1 MQLSKHLSRAE
12 FERSDAAT
20 NYRINTTMNSGQL
33 AKAMALAINCF
44 EPIREYLGKP
54 IRVNSGYRSPALN
67 KRIGGAPSSQHCAIN
82 GAAIDLDLHDRDL
95 FEWII
100 DNVTFDQL
108 IAEFP
113 SAGKASWFHI
123 SFREGRNR
131 KQVLVAI
138 KKAGKTTYL
147 PWSEG
152 KNHF

>member
-20 NYRINTTMNSGQL
+20 NYGINNSMNSGQL
-33 AKAMALAINCF
+33 AKAMVLAINCF
-44 EPIREYLGKP
+44 EPIREHLGKP
-54 IRVNSGYRSPALN
+54 IRVNSGYRSPAVN
-67 KRIGGAPSSQHCAIN
+67 KRIGGALTSQHSL
-82 GAAIDLDLHDRDL
+82 GEAIDLDLHDRDL

-100 DNVTFDQL
+100 DNVVYDQL

-131 KQVLVAI
+131 KQVLVAT
-138 KKAGKTTYL
+138 KKAGKTIYL

>member
-20 NYRINTTMNSGQL
+20 NYGISNSMNSGQL

-44 EPIREYLGKP
+44 EPIREHLGKP
-54 IRVNSGYRSPALN
+54 IRVNSGYRSPAVN
-67 KRIGGAPSSQHCAIN
+67 KRIGGALTSQHSL
-82 GAAIDLDLHDRDL
+82 GEAIDLDLHDRDL

-100 DNVTFDQL
+100 DNVVFDQL

-113 SAGKASWFHI
+113 SQGKASWFHI
-123 SFREGRNR
+123 SYREGRNR

-138 KKAGKTTYL
+138 KKARKTIYL

>member
-12 FERSDAAT
+12 FERSDAAIKHG
-20 NYRINTTMNSGQL
+20 INNSMNSGQL
-33 AKAMALAINCF
+33 AKAIALAINCF
-44 EPIREYLGKP
+44 EPIREHLGKP
-54 IRVNSGYRSPALN
+54 IRINSGYRSPAVN
-67 KRIGGAPSSQHCAIN
+67 KRIGGALTSQHSL
-82 GAAIDLDLHDRDL
+82 GEAIDLDLHDRDL

-100 DNVTFDQL
+100 DNVVFDQL

-113 SAGKASWFHI
+113 SQGKASWFHI
-123 SFREGRNR
+123 SYREGRNR

-138 KKAGKTTYL
+138 KKARKTIYL

>member
-12 FERSDAAT
+12 FERSDAAIKHG
-20 NYRINTTMNSGQL
+20 INNSMNSGQL

-44 EPIREYLGKP
+44 EPIREHLGKP
-54 IRVNSGYRSPALN
+54 IRVNSGYRSPAVN
-67 KRIGGAPSSQHCAIN
+67 KRIGGALTSQHSL
-82 GAAIDLDLHDRDL
+82 GEAIDLDLHDRDL

-100 DNVTFDQL
+100 DNVVFDQL

-113 SAGKASWFHI
+113 SQGKASWFHI
-123 SFREGRNR
+123 SYREGRNR

-138 KKAGKTTYL
+138 KKARKTIYL

>member
-1 MQLSKHLSRAE
+1 
-12 FERSDAAT
+12 
-20 NYRINTTMNSGQL
+20 MNSGQL

-44 EPIREYLGKP
+44 EPIREHLGKP
-54 IRVNSGYRSPALN
+54 IRVNSGYRSPAVN
-67 KRIGGAPSSQHCAIN
+67 KRIGGALTSQHSL
-82 GAAIDLDLHDRDL
+82 GEAIDLDLHDRDL

-100 DNVTFDQL
+100 DNVVFDQL

-113 SAGKASWFHI
+113 SQGKASWFHI
-123 SFREGRNR
+123 SYREGRNR

-138 KKAGKTTYL
+138 KKARKTIYL